1 MKKHVIME
9 DVDKP
14 HSKFQQVYAVLR
26 IDFPVGQ
33 ENPENSIA
41 IVKVLCSRTMA
52 EQEVSRL
59 SETNKAK
66 TCRYVMHVTRLVP

>member
-1 MKKHVIME
+1 MKKHVIIE

-14 HSKFQQVYAVLR
+14 HSKFQHVYAVLR
-26 IDFPVGQ
+26 IDFPVDQ

-41 IVKVLCSRTMA
+41 IVKVLCSRTLA
-52 EQEVSRL
+52 EQKVSRL

-66 TCRYVMHVTRLVP
+66 ACRYVMHVTRLVP

>member
-1 MKKHVIME
+1 MKKHVTME

-14 HSKFQQVYAVLR
+14 HSKFQHVYAVLR
-26 IDFPVGQ
+26 IDFPVNQ
-33 ENPENSIA
+33 ENPENNIA
-41 IVKVLCSRTMA
+41 VVKVLYSRKLA

-66 TCRYVMHVTRLVP
+66 ACRYVMHVTRLVP